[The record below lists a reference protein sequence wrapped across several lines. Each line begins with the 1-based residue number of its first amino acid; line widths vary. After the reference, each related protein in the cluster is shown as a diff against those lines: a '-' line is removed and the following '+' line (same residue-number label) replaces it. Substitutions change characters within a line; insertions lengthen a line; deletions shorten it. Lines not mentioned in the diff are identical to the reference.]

1 MAIEK
6 VILMTKSIKTV
17 EQTTKTTR
25 LLDVFQVSNGSDLQL
40 MQTHTKEILVKKK
53 IRIYKLENSTFYG
66 NIYDFGLVTICTI
79 VQINFHLIY
88 L

>member
-25 LLDVFQVSNGSDLQL
+25 LLDVFQVSHGSDLQL

-53 IRIYKLENSTFYG
+53 IRIYKRENSTFYG

>member
-25 LLDVFQVSNGSDLQL
+25 LLDVFQVSHGSDLQL

-53 IRIYKLENSTFYG
+53 KNQ
-66 NIYDFGLVTICTI
+66 NI
-79 VQINFHLIY
+79 
-88 L
+88 

>member
-25 LLDVFQVSNGSDLQL
+25 LLDVFQVSHGSDLQL

-53 IRIYKLENSTFYG
+53 KIRIYKRENSTFYG
-66 NIYDFGLVTICTI
+66 NI
-79 VQINFHLIY
+79 
-88 L
+88 

>member
-53 IRIYKLENSTFYG
+53 NQ
-66 NIYDFGLVTICTI
+66 NI
-79 VQINFHLIY
+79 
-88 L
+88 

>member
-1 MAIEK
+1 
-6 VILMTKSIKTV
+6 MTKSIKTV

-53 IRIYKLENSTFYG
+53 IRIYKRENSTFYG

>member
-53 IRIYKLENSTFYG
+53 KSEYINVKIVHFMV
-66 NIYDFGLVTICTI
+66 IYDFGVVTICTI